1 MISLKNKDKDNSL
14 LSLNKEELK
23 IKEPKR
29 RKTNLNINR
38 PMRTSYAEILNQQLL
53 RKSITKFRRRSKTL
67 NPNDNENE
75 NENGNEKKVNLK
87 RQATRRKKPKLL
99 PTKTL
104 PQKKINNMK
113 VAFSNKSLKNYYS
126 INLHKKKRSTQNVI
140 IKENKNFTKIE
151 KPNLKQVENEILN
164 KIIIMK
170 KNYQRNSIADK
181 DIFLENIDNYNSKAS
196 SIKSNVNT
204 FQRNKTIKKKIINKE
219 SINSNFSNIYK
230 SDSDNFIKQS
240 KIDSHANK
248 AQTVILKK
256 NEKNKLEKGKKFAFT
271 ELRRLNEKELDIF
284 SSKMTRNDKIRNIKR
299 TKNLYDSFDDD
310 ESEKDDDFHGNIIS
324 PKSNI
329 IFFFDFFMVLSSI
342 YCLIYLPLRIAK
354 FDCFCNKE
362 NNINSF
368 LLYLI
373 DLLYICDFCI
383 SFFRGYYNLQY
394 RLIRNN
400 SFIDTKPGEYI
411 SKQIFFLTFWN
422 QYQYIHFRIIF
433 AQKIKK

>member
-1 MISLKNKDKDNSL
+1 MISLRNKDKDNSL

-256 NEKNKLEKGKKFAFT
+256 K
-271 ELRRLNEKELDIF
+271 
-284 SSKMTRNDKIRNIKR
+284 
-299 TKNLYDSFDDD
+299 
-310 ESEKDDDFHGNIIS
+310 
-324 PKSNI
+324 
-329 IFFFDFFMVLSSI
+329 
-342 YCLIYLPLRIAK
+342 
-354 FDCFCNKE
+354 
-362 NNINSF
+362 
-368 LLYLI
+368 
-373 DLLYICDFCI
+373 
-383 SFFRGYYNLQY
+383 
-394 RLIRNN
+394 
-400 SFIDTKPGEYI
+400 
-411 SKQIFFLTFWN
+411 
-422 QYQYIHFRIIF
+422 
-433 AQKIKK
+433 